1 MKQHDS
7 EKKYFERFAINLL
20 KKYINMDISSFK
32 NLEKPDWQDKF
43 NNIGI
48 EVTRDSI
55 GTKFWADIEKVQGKK
70 IADKDLKRFNRR
82 FKGNGGRIITKEM
95 ASIIGIKKCSFG
107 FNDRY
112 VYIIPSYTDDFKR
125 IDRII
130 VEKTKKLNK
139 NYNKT
144 ISDNRLFIFSP
155 ILVNR
160 EIVEEELVQIK
171 NIQNEYDRRFNIIYV
186 CTLYNIYI
194 FNIKENKVGIV
205 EMDKEEFNKI
215 SIKSSKEI
223 NKE

>member
-1 MKQHDS
+1 
-7 EKKYFERFAINLL
+7 
-20 KKYINMDISSFK
+20 
-32 NLEKPDWQDKF
+32 
-43 NNIGI
+43 
-48 EVTRDSI
+48 
-55 GTKFWADIEKVQGKK
+55 
-70 IADKDLKRFNRR
+70 
-82 FKGNGGRIITKEM
+82 M

-130 VEKTKKLNK
+130 VQKTKKLNK

-144 ISDNRLFIFSP
+144 ISDNRLFVFSP

-160 EIVEEELVQIK
+160 EIVEEELVQMK